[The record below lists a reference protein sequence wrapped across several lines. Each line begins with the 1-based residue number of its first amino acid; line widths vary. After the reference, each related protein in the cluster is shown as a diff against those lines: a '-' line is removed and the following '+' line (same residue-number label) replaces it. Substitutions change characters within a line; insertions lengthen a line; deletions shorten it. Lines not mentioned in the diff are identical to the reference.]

1 MISTQPALILAL
13 DDRSRLLTNEIARS
27 LTAYRLSDGELY
39 PTTLWKEAW
48 LDGSERASRE
58 EKDNGCSTIALSLS
72 RDQFRDALHAL
83 TVLTLGASEWQRLRT
98 IRQIDPKPRVVF
110 LLVGLLGDLGM
121 QVSLLKVLE
130 AIHSIPSFGRG
141 RSDVLG
147 VFLLPELSL
156 AKEATTVA
164 QQRAQAFASLQV
176 VESIMQH
183 TKGQPWEDWF
193 PLDRIWLI
201 DSQDR
206 NGRGLGSYETLAP
219 SLGECFASLIAESLL
234 ESELRSL
241 GADER
246 ETRDLFNNSRCHTS
260 IGFAQLNFPKV
271 TLKEQLFEHL
281 RVRTYREYVL
291 RNSPLLPD
299 TLVLRARE
307 FLANTLALG
316 ELAAD
321 LEQTDTGGSI
331 LPDFSLKD
339 FRETHT
345 DEFCQS
351 LESTVHS
358 FKEAELA
365 EAKLRLIGGA
375 NRKMEELV
383 HQTDAFLEEAI
394 DYPDKGPTSA
404 LAIAEELVGKNTSE
418 TTEER
423 RPIQYFMIMYRKLLE
438 TELGF
443 VTPSEEKTKKLSRV
457 LERAAKKLK
466 EINTRITAVRR
477 EENKSARKSAA
488 QQKAKEKESPS
499 KREDSKTPSE
509 TKGKSPSSQ
518 EGNAPLSTD
527 TSNAPSGQETALGE
541 NDTLEG
547 KTWWSLRK
555 LEKRQRTL
563 EARVGKLQ
571 AMKERL
577 ASFADR
583 LERLWADAVE
593 RGRLFKEVDAR
604 REASIRYTLERLR
617 DLDRESARCERE
629 IQNIKDR
636 IGRELLRIL
645 VIFPCFIASMFV
657 IGVALAIRVG
667 GIPPAKLFGMLAK
680 NAELIFLFAAGY
692 FVFAAE
698 EYFRRVWRP
707 LIRLRRERDDLRRRS
722 MAHRELALKGWRDL
736 FRRHFQCRV
745 FDRSVSL
752 LNSLTNTIDN
762 RRQRIQ
768 AFLEATEKAASSKGK
783 YLYPQQVG
791 LSSVISGEDVKYF
804 EKLCFE
810 QDIQEEVRPLFS
822 SEAGNTTLS
831 NLVLRNHDP
840 LDVID
845 QRLKA
850 FYDKRFES
858 RIGGLSIEQL
868 LVDHWKHIHPVVSPQ
883 LRVAEVFALSP
894 FVHLV
899 EPPGEPEVGQ
909 EYTVGIYQ
917 GEESRLF
924 DSIGTPPYSLIIF
937 PSSSKERIA
946 LLCASEP
953 FSVAY
958 LSRLPDY
965 KKAFVGLSKKEDV
978 GSFYAESV
986 DTIKLPPLIPD

>member
-27 LTAYRLSDGELY
+27 LTAYRLSDGEPY
-39 PTTLWKEAW
+39 PTILWKEAW
-48 LDGSERASRE
+48 LTESKQASKE
-58 EKDNGCSTIALSLS
+58 EKDEECSTIALPLS
-72 RDQFRDALHAL
+72 KEQFRDELHAL
-83 TVLTLGASEWQRLRT
+83 TVLTLDSSEWQRLRT
-98 IRQIDPKPRVVF
+98 TRQIDPKPRVVF
-110 LLVGLLGDLGM
+110 LLVGFLGNLAM
-121 QVSLLKVLE
+121 QAGLLKALE

-141 RSDVLG
+141 HSDVLG

-156 AKEATTVA
+156 AKEGATAT

-176 VESIMQH
+176 IESIMQH
-183 TKGQPWEDWF
+183 TRSQPWEDWF

-206 NGRGLGSYETLAP
+206 TGRSLGSYETLAP
-219 SLGECFASLIAESLL
+219 SLGECYASLIAENLL
-234 ESELRSL
+234 ESALRSL

-260 IGFAQLNFPKV
+260 IGFGQLNFPKA

-281 RVRTYREYVL
+281 RVRTYKEYVL
-291 RNSPLLPD
+291 RNSPLQPD
-299 TLVLRARE
+299 TFVLRARE

-316 ELAAD
+316 ELATD
-321 LEQTDTGGSI
+321 LEQTDAGGSI
-331 LPDFSLKD
+331 LPGFSLKD
-339 FRETHT
+339 FKEGHT
-345 DEFCQS
+345 DEFYQR
-351 LESTVHS
+351 LESAVNA
-358 FKEAELA
+358 FREAELA
-365 EAKLRLIGGA
+365 EAKLRLIDVE
-375 NRKMEELV
+375 NRKMEELA
-383 HQTDAFLEEAI
+383 HQTDALLEEAV
-394 DYPDKGPTSA
+394 DQPDKGPTAA
-404 LAIAEELVGKNTSE
+404 LVIAEELVEKNTSE
-418 TTEER
+418 TAEER
-423 RPIQYFMIMYRKLLE
+423 RPIQYFTNMYRKLLE
-438 TELGF
+438 TELGL
-443 VTPSEEKTKKLSRV
+443 VTPSKEKTNKLSRV
-457 LERAAKKLK
+457 LERAENKLK
-466 EINTRITAVRR
+466 EINERIAAVRR
-477 EENKSARKSAA
+477 EGKKSARKSAA
-488 QQKAKEKESPS
+488 QQRAKEKESPS
-499 KREDSKTPSE
+499 KREDLKTPSE
-509 TKGKSPSSQ
+509 TKGESPSSQ

-527 TSNAPSGQETALGE
+527 TSNAASGQETALGE
-541 NDTLEG
+541 SDALKG
-547 KTWWSLRK
+547 KTRWSLRK
-555 LEKRQRTL
+555 LEKRQRSL

-577 ASFADR
+577 AAFADR
-583 LERLWADAVE
+583 LEGLWADAAE

-645 VIFPCFIASMFV
+645 VIFPCFIATAFV
-657 IGVALAIRVG
+657 LSVTLAIRVG
-667 GIPPAKLFGMLAK
+667 EVPPAQLFGTLAR
-680 NAELIFLFAAGY
+680 NIELIFLSAAGY

-722 MAHRELALKGWRDL
+722 MAHRELAVKGWRDL

-752 LNSLTNTIDN
+752 LNSLTNTIDD

-768 AFLEATEKAASSKGK
+768 AFLEATERATSAKGK
-783 YLYPQQVG
+783 YLYPQQAG
-791 LSSVISGEDVKYF
+791 IGSVISEGDVEYF
-804 EKLCFE
+804 GKLCF
-810 QDIQEEVRPLFS
+810 DRGIQEEVRPLFS
-822 SEAGNTTLS
+822 SEAGNITLS
-831 NLVLRNHDP
+831 NLVLRNQDP
-840 LDVID
+840 LDVIN
-845 QRLKA
+845 QQLQT

-899 EPPGEPEVGQ
+899 EPPGESDVGQ

-924 DSIGTPPYSLIIF
+924 EFIGTPPYPLTIF
-937 PSSSKERIA
+937 PSSSKERIV
-946 LLCASEP
+946 LLCESEP

-965 KKAFVGLSKKEDV
+965 KKAFVALSKKEDI
-978 GSFYAESV
+978 GSFYTKSV
-986 DTIKLPPLIPD
+986 DIKELPPLIPD